1 MMIPGIVAQRRLGG
15 DGPTP
20 LPGPEQMVDFIDGSY
35 LNQTNATSSRTLIMP
50 ASVVAGDLLIATVYH
65 GGTLTAPG
73 GWSLFME
80 VPGGGSRL
88 TILTKTAVSA
98 DSGANLAWSINV
110 SSNFTVHY
118 TVFRGAQP
126 LSILASAVSNGT
138 TAETNLAM
146 PETAPTRKGQ
156 YLVDIL
162 TRSSSGTDFPA
173 TLTYSAGWDVKS
185 VTSETSLPIRKT
197 LAIRE
202 AVNVGDEEATLS
214 LTPIFSSP
222 NWRAAQLLIGY
233 AP

>member
-1 MMIPGIVAQRRLGG
+1 MMIPGILAQRRQGG
-15 DGPTP
+15 GVTP
-20 LPGPEQMVDFIDGSY
+20 LPGPEQTVDFVVGTY
-35 LNQTNATSSRTLIMP
+35 LNQTNATSSRTLVMP
-50 ASVVAGDLLIATVYH
+50 SSVAAGDLLIATIYH
-65 GGTLTAPG
+65 AGTVTTPA
-73 GWSLFME
+73 GWSLYLE

-88 TILTKTAVSA
+88 SVFTKTAVSA
-98 DSGANLAWSINV
+98 DSGANLAWSQTV
-110 SSNFTVHY
+110 SANFTIHY

-126 LSILASAVSNGT
+126 LSILANTTSSGT

-156 YLVDIL
+156 YLVDVL
-162 TRSSSGTDFPA
+162 TRSSGSTDFPA

-185 VTSETSLPIRKT
+185 VTSEISAPIRKT

-202 AVNVGDEEATLS
+202 AVNVGDEEARLS

-222 NWRAAQLLIGY
+222 TWRAAQLLIGY